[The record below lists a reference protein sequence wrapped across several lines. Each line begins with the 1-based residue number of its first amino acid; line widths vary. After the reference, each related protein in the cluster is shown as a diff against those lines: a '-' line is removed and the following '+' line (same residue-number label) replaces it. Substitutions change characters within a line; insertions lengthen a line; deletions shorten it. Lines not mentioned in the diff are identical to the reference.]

1 MFNDR
6 VTILK
11 QEVLDKGIYRMTLQ
25 APEIAQTA
33 DKKLLVKSYV
43 NLQGHR
49 LRDTMQESACWRFG
63 SLCLCWHLLI
73 SLDPT

>member
-25 APEIAQTA
+25 APEIAQT
-33 DKKLLVKSYV
+33 D
-43 NLQGHR
+43 
-49 LRDTMQESACWRFG
+49 
-63 SLCLCWHLLI
+63 
-73 SLDPT
+73 

>member
-33 DKKLLVKSYV
+33 VPGQFV
-43 NLQGHR
+43 NLYS
-49 LRDTMQESACWRFG
+49 DDKTM
-63 SLCLCWHLLI
+63 LLPRPI
-73 SLDPT
+73 SICDVDPQ